1 MNTSVR
7 ALAMVR
13 DLFFRSKLEAI
24 AAQVGAEVAYVSN
37 LESASGR
44 ITELAPS
51 LVVVDLNDANFPADR
66 TIAAIRAA
74 SPQVRVIGFASHV
87 DLKALRGA
95 REAGFTQT
103 LSRSEFTEKL
113 PDLLRG

>member
-1 MNTSVR
+1 MNAPVR

-13 DLFFRSKLEAI
+13 DLFFRSKLDAI
-24 AAQVGAEVAYVSN
+24 ATQVGAEVAYVST
-37 LESASGR
+37 LEAAAGR

-51 LVVVDLNDANFPADR
+51 LVVVDLNDANFPADK
-66 TIAAIRAA
+66 TIAAIRAS
-74 SPQVRVIGFASHV
+74 SPEVRVIGFASHV

-103 LSRSEFTEKL
+103 LSRSEFTENL